1 MVLFGYSVVFVVCTS
16 LLQGGEPVC
25 HDCLVVNGTSKLVTT
40 AKVLTYGH

>member
-25 HDCLVVNGTSKLVTT
+25 YDCLVVNGTI
-40 AKVLTYGH
+40 KVVIHISSRYGC